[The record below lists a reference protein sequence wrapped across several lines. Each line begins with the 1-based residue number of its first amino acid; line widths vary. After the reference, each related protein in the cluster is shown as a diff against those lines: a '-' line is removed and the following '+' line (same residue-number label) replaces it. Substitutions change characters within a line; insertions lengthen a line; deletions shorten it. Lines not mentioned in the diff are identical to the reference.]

1 MTLSIS
7 KIKSVSRNIDLTD
20 SIPDLTANIIHN
32 SAEHYLLPCDIFED
46 VILQAVNDLIDDFAL
61 NPDQYLK
68 PHHQQQLDH
77 IANEYLNS

>member
-1 MTLSIS
+1 MTLSTATKKKRI
-7 KIKSVSRNIDLTD
+7 IDL
-20 SIPDLTANIIHN
+20 SECLPDITANIIHH
-32 SAEHYLLPCDIFED
+32 SAEHYLLPSDIFED

-61 NPDQYLK
+61 NPAQYLK